1 MYLSTYYA
9 ITKHM
14 YKQTGIL
21 FLFMYTANTFLSI
34 WIEYSKYMSMLR
46 AIKMLNRTA
55 LVVFKYKN

>member
-1 MYLSTYYA
+1 
-9 ITKHM
+9 M

-34 WIEYSKYMSMLR
+34 WIEYSKYMSMLS

-55 LVVFKYKN
+55 FLVFKYKN